1 MPKQTFFNL
10 KDEKRQR
17 IIDAA
22 EREFSQ
28 CPLYESSI
36 NNIIKD
42 AKIPRGSFYQYFDDL
57 SDLYGYYFSLILEDI
72 QENLIDSVQE
82 ADGDIFSAVKK
93 YAGEYMK
100 EIISGNHRDF
110 YRNFFLGANI
120 SKRSKDGKHPGFDV
134 YHSNRMKELRANLKK
149 EVNWKLLK
157 VTNEKDQNMI
167 QQLIMM
173 IFFHSFANYFVHSN
187 NTDSDP
193 AEVQKEI
200 ERNLNWLEFGARRT
214 EDK

>member
-134 YHSNRMKELRANLKK
+134 YHSDRMKELRANLKK
-149 EVNWKLLK
+149 EVNWKLTK
-157 VTNEKDQNMI
+157 
-167 QQLIMM
+167 
-173 IFFHSFANYFVHSN
+173 
-187 NTDSDP
+187 SD
-193 AEVQKEI
+193 
-200 ERNLNWLEFGARRT
+200 
-214 EDK
+214 